1 MEGKHFGGTLK
12 RKDVSF
18 LNDVISLWFSS
29 PTVSFAIQQG
39 AFDGSC
45 KGPIELQK
53 KREYFRQLFSDA
65 ADGKEEHGLKLG
77 KTWPL
82 CSSLN
87 MAPCS
92 SL

>member
-1 MEGKHFGGTLK
+1 M
-12 RKDVSF
+12 
-18 LNDVISLWFSS
+18 
-29 PTVSFAIQQG
+29 SFAIQQG

-65 ADGKEEHGLKLG
+65 ADGKDEHGLKLG

-82 CSSLN
+82 CSSLK

>member
-1 MEGKHFGGTLK
+1 M
-12 RKDVSF
+12 
-18 LNDVISLWFSS
+18 
-29 PTVSFAIQQG
+29 SFAIQQG

-65 ADGKEEHGLKLG
+65 ADAKDGHGLKLE

-82 CSSLN
+82 CSSLK

-92 SL
+92 SLKMAPLSKKGSFATSKIGVFYTFA